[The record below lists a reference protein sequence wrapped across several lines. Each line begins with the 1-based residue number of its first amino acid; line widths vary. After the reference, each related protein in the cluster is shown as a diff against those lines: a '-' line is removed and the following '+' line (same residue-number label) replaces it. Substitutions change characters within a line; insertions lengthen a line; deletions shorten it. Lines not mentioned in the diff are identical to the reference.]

1 MSHHDP
7 VANDEAA
14 TKKLPRQSPSIR
26 PSGSHP
32 RPLPSTQPQPPTH
45 YEPSGFLPEPQL
57 VDSERRQGSTASLAA
72 ISPGGSE
79 SRFSHGSAVRS
90 GSYVPPAEGRAVKA
104 SVRRAASLCK
114 SRRCISR
121 FRWTA
126 NAEEMHDGSD
136 TEFERLLSPEDVA
149 RVCGLS
155 RRAVYR
161 AIARGELRAVRLCHR
176 LRIRPAELERWIG
189 GPAVSSESGK
199 PTRRNRP
206 VAVSPRGSLRSMLGD
221 ADRQGGSR

>member
-1 MSHHDP
+1 MSHYEP
-7 VANDEAA
+7 VANDESA
-14 TKKLPRQSPSIR
+14 KRQLPGRSPSAS
-26 PSGSHP
+26 PSGSYP
-32 RPLPSTQPQPPTH
+32 EPLPSTQPQPPTH
-45 YEPSGFLPEPQL
+45 YEPSGFVPEARL
-57 VDSERRQGSTASLAA
+57 VDSERRQGSAALLVA
-72 ISPGGSE
+72 ISPGGPE
-79 SRFSHGSAVRS
+79 SRFWHGSAVRS
-90 GSYVPPAEGRAVKA
+90 GSYVPRWRGRAVKA
-104 SVRRAASLCK
+104 LVRRAVSLCK

-121 FRWTA
+121 LRWTA

-189 GPAVSSESGK
+189 GQVSSSESRK
-199 PTRRNRP
+199 PRRRDRP
-206 VAVSPRGSLRSMLGD
+206 AAVSPRGSLRSMLDD
-221 ADRQGGSR
+221 ADGQGGSR